1 MSVNTYLTAEEKARL
16 EQAMVGIA
24 GAGGLGSNVAAHL
37 VRAGVRRLVLADFDV
52 VSPSNLNRQFFFQDQ
67 IGRRKVEALA
77 ENLRRIEPGLEL
89 TLHDVRL
96 DAANLPSL
104 FGTCDVVVEAFDNVE
119 SKSAL
124 LSALRDRPVV
134 SASGLA
140 GWGRSNEM
148 KVRRL
153 GKDLVLVGDCASDI
167 RAGLA
172 PQSARV
178 GIAAAMQA
186 NAVLAI
192 LLGHSDL

>member
-1 MSVNTYLTAEEKARL
+1 MSVNTYLTAEEKTRL
-16 EQAMVGIA
+16 EQAVVGIA

-37 VRAGVRRLVLADFDV
+37 VRAGVRRLVLADFDI

-77 ENLRRIEPGLEL
+77 ENLRRIESGLEL

-104 FGTCDVVVEAFDNVE
+104 FGACDVVVEALDNVE

-148 KVRRL
+148 QVRRL
-153 GKDLVLVGDCASDI
+153 GANLVLVGDCASDI

-186 NAVLAI
+186 NAVLAL
-192 LLGHSDL
+192 LLGVAEL

>member
-186 NAVLAI
+186 NAVLAL